1 MAEYIDREAVKEI
14 MKKYRCLDCTNEKS
28 LDCPLCQL
36 HRPFT
41 EISKIP
47 TADVVQKSE
56 YNRLEKS
63 FNELKQEAKGYL
75 NRIYGIRADVAREI
89 FEYIEE
95 RLLPSNTSGEFRGD
109 SIEWFDY
116 YDLHL
121 AEDIAELKK
130 KYIEEE

>member
-47 TADVVQKSE
+47 TADVVQAVRCKDCAVPH
-56 YNRLEKS
+56 NRWTGCPK
-63 FNELKQEAKGYL
+63 L
-75 NRIYGIRADVAREI
+75 NGLVTSPEFYCSYGERGKEDAEI
-89 FEYIEE
+89 
-95 RLLPSNTSGEFRGD
+95 
-109 SIEWFDY
+109 
-116 YDLHL
+116 
-121 AEDIAELKK
+121 
-130 KYIEEE
+130 

>member
-1 MAEYIDREAVKEI
+1 MTEYIDRELVKEI
-14 MKKYRCLDCTNEKS
+14 MQKYRCSDCTSEKS

-36 HRPFT
+36 HRPFA

-47 TADVVQKSE
+47 IADVVQKSE
-56 YNRLEKS
+56 YDRLEKS
-63 FNELKQEAKGYL
+63 FNELEQEAKGYL

-95 RLLPSNTSGEFRGD
+95 RLLPSNVSGEFRGD

-130 KYIEEE
+130 KYIEEF

>member
-14 MKKYRCLDCTNEKS
+14 MQKYRCSDCTNEKF

-36 HRPFT
+36 HRPFA

-56 YNRLEKS
+56 YSRLEKS

-75 NRIYGIRADVAREI
+75 NRIYGIRTDVAMEI
-89 FEYIEE
+89 FDDIDKILKTQEKYLYCNPSLTYVYELIE
-95 RLLPSNTSGEFRGD
+95 
-109 SIEWFDY
+109 
-116 YDLHL
+116 
-121 AEDIAELKK
+121 ELKK
-130 KYIEEE
+130 KYI